1 MEVSSWKG
9 WSIPLAGL
17 GLSLAPHLCN
27 STPPKSG
34 GVWLLR
40 EHKDYVFIFWNS
52 RRPERWFLD
61 GLRIMQVSLGSS
73 LESLSASMKRLNS
86 EGRNGFGRG
95 RGSLRTFSGLR
106 QQALSRFLLEV

>member
-1 MEVSSWKG
+1 
-9 WSIPLAGL
+9 
-17 GLSLAPHLCN
+17 
-27 STPPKSG
+27 
-34 GVWLLR
+34 
-40 EHKDYVFIFWNS
+40 
-52 RRPERWFLD
+52 
-61 GLRIMQVSLGSS
+61 MQVSLGSS